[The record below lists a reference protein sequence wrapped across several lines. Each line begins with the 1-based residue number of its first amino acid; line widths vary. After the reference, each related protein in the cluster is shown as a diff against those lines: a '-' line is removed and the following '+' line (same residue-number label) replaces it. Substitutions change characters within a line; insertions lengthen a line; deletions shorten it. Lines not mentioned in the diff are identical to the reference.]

1 MIKAKFGDRL
11 DGWIEAAFPL
21 LVRHPVNP
29 NLLTVTGT
37 LISLGSATAFAFGHF
52 GLGAWLILAGGLFDL
67 VDGVIARHHGT
78 ATAFGAFLDSTMDR
92 LSDMAILLGVM
103 LYFAGRGDAF
113 TVLLAGV
120 ALIAAV
126 LTSYAKARAEQW
138 VRSFEGGL
146 LERGERLFILGVG
159 ALSGYLVAALWVLAV
174 LGTATAVY
182 RFALAYRELA
192 RLEIG
197 QPPEAGEPVG

>member
-11 DGWIEAAFPL
+11 DGWIEAAFPF

-103 LYFAGRGDAF
+103 LHFAGRGEAG

-197 QPPEAGEPVG
+197 QPPEAGESVG

>member
-11 DGWIEAAFPL
+11 DGWIETAFPF

-29 NLLTVTGT
+29 NVLTVVGT
-37 LISLGSATAFAFGHF
+37 LISLGSATAFAFGRF

-67 VDGVIARHHGT
+67 IDGVIARRHGT
-78 ATAFGAFLDSTMDR
+78 ATPFGAFLDSTLDR
-92 LSDMAILLGVM
+92 LADMAILLGVM
-103 LYFAGRGDAF
+103 IHFAGRGEAG
-113 TVLLAGV
+113 TVLLAGI

-146 LERGERLFILGVG
+146 LERGERLFVLGVG
-159 ALSGYLVAALWVLAV
+159 AVSGYLVAALWILSV
-174 LGTATAVY
+174 LGTATVAY
-182 RFALAYRELA
+182 RFSLAYRELA
-192 RLEIG
+192 RLEPG
-197 QPPEAGEPVG
+197 SQAGGTAG